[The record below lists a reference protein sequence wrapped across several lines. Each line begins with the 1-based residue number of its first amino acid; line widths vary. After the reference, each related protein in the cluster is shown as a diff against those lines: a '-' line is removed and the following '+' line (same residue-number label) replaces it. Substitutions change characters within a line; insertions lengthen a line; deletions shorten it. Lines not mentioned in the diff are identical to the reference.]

1 MEFDMSNGKHKLFPL
16 LVEAKNTEESNYS
29 QKESASS

>member
-1 MEFDMSNGKHKLFPL
+1 MGFDMSNGKQTIFI
-16 LVEAKNTEESNYS
+16 VGWSKNTEESNYS